1 MNLKFDIDQITHTE
15 FGVGLS
21 VGDRQQFLGIP
32 VEEGVKEV
40 LVTMLHHTAQG
51 LEGVPTDLPRF
62 EPGEKY
68 ANREYLVLPIENELA
83 APLSALHTAANLT
96 TVDSGLDQL
105 RLSFCYFARFID
117 NDDRRLTAV
126 RRASQ
131 FKATIGK
138 QNRLV
143 QLVNNTLR
151 TVDEPILQLNSDWDI
166 LIDSDY
172 VHIVNTASFMA
183 LGDIDEA
190 LRDAIPRN
198 IGIIRNSLGYVD
210 WTNIEEYATEHPR
223 AAGLLASIQSQGYAD
238 NLDRSALVE
247 LCGSTGVAVEES
259 GGTVSV
265 VDRDILGFLEVI
277 DRRRYPI
284 ELVPS
289 QPEQYRAA
297 SRSRLSS
304 TIR

>member
-1 MNLKFDIDQITHTE
+1 M
-15 FGVGLS
+15 
-21 VGDRQQFLGIP
+21 
-32 VEEGVKEV
+32 
-40 LVTMLHHTAQG
+40 
-51 LEGVPTDLPRF
+51 
-62 EPGEKY
+62 
-68 ANREYLVLPIENELA
+68 
-83 APLSALHTAANLT
+83 
-96 TVDSGLDQL
+96 
-105 RLSFCYFARFID
+105 
-117 NDDRRLTAV
+117 
-126 RRASQ
+126 
-131 FKATIGK
+131 
-138 QNRLV
+138 V

-183 LGDIDEA
+183 LGDVDEA

-210 WTNIEEYATEHPR
+210 WTNIEEYATDHPR
-223 AAGLLASIQSQGYAD
+223 AAGLLASIQSRGYAD
-238 NLDRSALVE
+238 NLNRSALVE
-247 LCGSTGVAVEES
+247 LCDSTGVMVEES
-259 GGTVSV
+259 GGMVSV

-289 QPEQYRAA
+289 QPEQYRAS

-304 TIR
+304 TPP